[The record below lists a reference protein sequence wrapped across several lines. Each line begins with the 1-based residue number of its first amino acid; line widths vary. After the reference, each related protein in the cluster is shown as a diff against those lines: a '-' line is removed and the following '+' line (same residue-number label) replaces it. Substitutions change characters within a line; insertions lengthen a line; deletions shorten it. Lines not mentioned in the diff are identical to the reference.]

1 MAAASKVKVLW
12 SVFMCLIFL
21 VLYMNLAGPMWPDQL
36 DMAISAPFKKQRHNS
51 SDAVLGRSSRHVEVL
66 TAVEKLSPAE
76 PRHVTIHYN
85 GTSSSYRE
93 QHDICTRPVTNLV
106 FIKVHKTASAST
118 AVVLLRFAY
127 KHHMTMCYS
136 PRGNKR
142 FTLTFPSTEI
152 YKSNCSRW
160 QVLGDHFNFLVHHT
174 VFNKTAM
181 DRIMKPGTKY
191 IGIMREPQSHF
202 RSQFFY
208 RRHHLRYR
216 LRHHPNPLGAFLD
229 NPEHQERKWSKNRT
243 WSGERN
249 NQAFIMGFPPH
260 LLNTQDTG
268 LMDDVIKQ
276 LGQSY
281 TFVIINEYYEESLVM
296 LRRKLCWDMSD
307 ILHSTKKIHEQ
318 HNPKKYIPLTDK
330 QLENHKRIN
339 AVDYRMYDFFN
350 RTFWESVEEEAG
362 RGFWEEVT
370 YFRYLVERVNK
381 YCLASQDSEPLNVPI
396 SKWNNAFSVNE
407 MFCKGLNRKPKDW
420 AKKLFYQ
427 MTRRDKIW
435 KKPSLNVASK

>member
-1 MAAASKVKVLW
+1 MAVIARVKALW
-12 SVFMCLIFL
+12 SVFLCLSSLLLLINFSGTIWGKLNIATISVPSRQQEHRNLSDPVLERRDRRLTRAENFL
-21 VLYMNLAGPMWPDQL
+21 TSESSVT
-36 DMAISAPFKKQRHNS
+36 QRN
-51 SDAVLGRSSRHVEVL
+51 D
-66 TAVEKLSPAE
+66 T
-76 PRHVTIHYN
+76 
-85 GTSSSYRE
+85 
-93 QHDICTRPVTNLV
+93 CTDPVTNFV

-127 KHHMTMCYS
+127 KNHMTMCYPQTS
-136 PRGNKR
+136 NGIAG
-142 FTLTFPSTEI
+142 FSLTFPSTEI
-152 YKSNCSRW
+152 YKSNCSRS

-181 DRIMKPGTKY
+181 DRLMKPGTKY
-191 IGIMREPQSHF
+191 IGIMREPQSHI
-202 RSQFFY
+202 RSWFFY
-208 RRHHLRYR
+208 NRHHSRIYKNKGR
-216 LRHHPNPLGAFLD
+216 KNPLGEYLD
-229 NPEHQERKWSKNRT
+229 NPEYFENLASQRKKRQETNDRNR
-243 WSGERN
+243 
-249 NQAFIMGFPPH
+249 QAFIMGFPPH

-268 LMDDVIKQ
+268 IIDTAIWQ
-276 LGQSY
+276 LHHQY
-281 TFVIINEYYEESLVM
+281 TFVIISEYYEESLVM

-350 RTFWESVEEEAG
+350 RTFWKSVEEEAG

-381 YCLASQDSEPLNVPI
+381 YCLASQNSEPLKVPI
-396 SKWNNAFSVNE
+396 SKWNNPFSVDE
-407 MFCKGLNRKPKDW
+407 TFCKYLNQAPKDL
-420 AKKLFYQ
+420 ARNLFYQ